1 MARILLLHKS
11 SDSFDHEYHNSLNMH
26 IMTKKTDFK
35 VISKVLSERGGG
47 GGGDDKRHFI
57 ALNFMWMKS
66 LKLLFCLPIA
76 EHTLA
81 LDIRENSLFLG
92 QLFDRT

>member
-11 SDSFDHEYHNSLNMH
+11 SDSFHHEYHNSLNMH

-35 VISKVLSERGGG
+35 VISKVLSEGG
-47 GGGDDKRHFI
+47 DKRHFI

-81 LDIRENSLFLG
+81 LDIRENSLF
-92 QLFDRT
+92 